1 MLVIFAIIV
10 IVNAY
15 FFFFW
20 LKQMVRQKSV
30 EILKVKFMRRNCG
43 CILFRLARIK
53 RYRKPRHD
61 DEYNSDSNT
70 AVVSLTAI
78 NKVMPI
84 QTKMA

>member
-1 MLVIFAIIV
+1 MIFAIIV

-43 CILFRLARIK
+43 CILFRLARLK
-53 RYRKPRHD
+53 KYKKPNHD
-61 DEYNSDSNT
+61 DEYSSDQNT
-70 AVVSLTAI
+70 AVTSITAI
-78 NKVMPI
+78 NKVVPI
-84 QTKMA
+84 PNKTA